1 MFVDFDKVFAEKR
14 QTGLPI
20 PKALVDHLSDRLPKG
35 LRYAVHEQCLHVV
48 PEDGADLRFSGF
60 HFAPTVEQKACLGDN
75 YSEEDILAFSHNAQ
89 QKIPLELNNEGILI
103 VNGERLP
110 MNALIQSPYNPV
122 SFAEGSL
129 YVFPQE
135 FDPPFYLSVGS
146 DKYSRLLLI
155 KRIPHNSIHTQAFE
169 SDESSP
175 LLISYQLN
183 TKEQKMTMS
192 ISFNL
197 DAAHSIRDYVETIA
211 IYNAFIE
218 GKGYIGGHL
227 FPSKLVG
234 EQVKKYDEDS
244 LSFWEKVM
252 QVERIL
258 GVNFIPPREDVS
270 FDTICDV
277 EQLYQNLVNQTPIRD
292 TNKIETISGT
302 WTIERQQD
310 IQESIG
316 RSMLFEFEATTTL
329 TLFGVSISLPCFLMV
344 FNSRLTGVVEEG
356 DTYRIQLDDDSEAQP
371 RFTSMLCFK
380 DNDSMRTYKAGDRND
395 MLTKFREA
403 KRARQYII
411 P

>member
-20 PKALVDHLSDRLPKG
+20 PKALVDHLSDQLPKG

-48 PEDGADLRFSGF
+48 PEDGTVLRISGF
-60 HFAPTVEQKACLGDN
+60 HFAPTVEQRACLGDD
-75 YSEEDILAFSHNAQ
+75 YSEEDILAFSYNSQ
-89 QKIPLELNNEGILI
+89 QRIPLELNNEGILI
-103 VNGERLP
+103 VNGESLP
-110 MNALIQSPYNPV
+110 MNALIQSPYNPF
-122 SFAEGSL
+122 SFIEGSL
-129 YVFPQE
+129 YVFPQK
-135 FDPPFYLSVGS
+135 FGPPFHLGVGS
-146 DKYSRLLLI
+146 DKYSRLLLV

-183 TKEQKMTMS
+183 TKEKKMTMS
-192 ISFNL
+192 ISLNL
-197 DAAHSIRDYVETIA
+197 DVAHSIRDYVETIA

-218 GKGYIGGHL
+218 GKGYIGGHS
-227 FPSKLVG
+227 FPSKLIG
-234 EQVKKYDEDS
+234 EQVKKYDEDN

-252 QVERIL
+252 QIESLL

-270 FDTICDV
+270 FDTICEV
-277 EQLYQNLVNQTPIRD
+277 EQLYQNLINHTPIRD

-302 WTIERQQD
+302 WTFERQQS
-310 IQESIG
+310 IQESIN
-316 RSMLFEFEATTTL
+316 RSVFFEFEATISL
-329 TLFGVSISLPCFLMV
+329 TLFGVSISLPCLLMV
-344 FNSRLTGVVEEG
+344 FNSKLIGVVEEE
-356 DTYRIQLDDDSEAQP
+356 DTYRLQLDDDSEAQP

-380 DNDSMRTYKAGDRND
+380 DNDSMRTYKAGDRSD
-395 MLTKFREA
+395 MLTKFHEA